1 MAETDERL
9 RALRA
14 LAHPLRLRILSLLT
28 GQAMSAAELA
38 RALDE
43 TQANVSY
50 HLRVLATSGHAHPV
64 EHVTIR
70 GGRATRYRYVQPEP
84 LPAADTTGGSL
95 SVEDHVLYASALGR
109 ELERRTGLR
118 DTRQRGPSTDAE
130 LWVHPEHWQEFTDAV
145 VAASARL
152 HARAQATGS
161 RGTVRTSTTI
171 SLFQMRPR

>member
-1 MAETDERL
+1 MADNSERL
-9 RALRA
+9 RTLRA

-50 HLRVLATSGHAHPV
+50 HLRVLATVGHAKPT
-64 EHVTIR
+64 EQVTIR
-70 GGRATRYRYVQPEP
+70 GGRATRYRYVQPE
-84 LPAADTTGGSL
+84 LPAGVAATGGSL

-118 DTRQRGPSTDAE
+118 DTRQPGPSTDAE
-130 LWVHPEHWQEFTDAV
+130 LWVHPQHWQEFTDAV

-152 HARAQATGS
+152 HARAQANGS

-171 SLFQMRPR
+171 SLFRMRPR

>member
-1 MAETDERL
+1 MVDNSERL
-9 RALRA
+9 RTLRA

-118 DTRQRGPSTDAE
+118 DTRQPGPSTDAE
-130 LWVHPEHWQEFTDAV
+130 LWVHPQHWQEFTDAV
-145 VAASARL
+145 VAASTRL